1 MPPAIYVQGLGRSFR
16 TPVREPGMRAAVRS
30 IGRPKHVQVQAVRD
44 VSFAIEPGERV
55 AFVGPNGAGKSTTIK
70 MLSGILHPSAGSASV
85 LGFVP
90 WRDRRQLGYEIGTVF
105 GQRSRLWLHLPAADA
120 FGLLARVY
128 DIEDALFRRRRDRLC
143 DLFGVNELAR
153 KPVRVLSLGERMRC
167 ELVACLL
174 HSPRVLFL
182 DEPTIGLDV
191 VAKAA
196 LRQLI
201 LEQSRAEGITILLT
215 SHDTSDMEQVCDRVL
230 VINGGELLLDR
241 PVADLRRT
249 YLRKK
254 VVTVMSER
262 EWLTIDLA
270 GTSVVSAAPHRTVIQ
285 VDTRATSIDAVVQA
299 VLREGAV
306 QDLTVEDPPMD
317 EIVQAIYQDAPAH
330 RAARAGVRAS

>member
-1 MPPAIYVQGLGRSFR
+1 MPSAIEVQGLSRSFR
-16 TPVREPGMRAAVRS
+16 TTVREPGLRAAVRA
-30 IGRPKHVQVQAVRD
+30 IARPRRLPVRAVHE

-85 LGFVP
+85 LGLVP
-90 WRDRRQLGYEIGTVF
+90 WRDRRRLGYQIGTVF

-128 DIEDALFRRRRDRLC
+128 DLDDRVFKRRRDELC
-143 DLFGVNELAR
+143 ELFEVQELAR

-191 VAKAA
+191 VAKAK

-215 SHDTSDMEQVCDRVL
+215 SHDTGDMEQVCDRVL

-249 YLRKK
+249 YLSKK
-254 VVTVMSER
+254 IVTVLSEH
-262 EWLTIDLA
+262 ESLTIALP
-270 GTSVVSAAPHRTVIQ
+270 GTAVVSAVPYRTVIE
-285 VDTRATSIDAVVQA
+285 VDTRTTSIDAVVQA
-299 VLREGAV
+299 VLKEGAL

-317 EIVQAIYQDAPAH
+317 EIVQAIYREAPAD
-330 RAARAGVRAS
+330 RAAAGGVRAS